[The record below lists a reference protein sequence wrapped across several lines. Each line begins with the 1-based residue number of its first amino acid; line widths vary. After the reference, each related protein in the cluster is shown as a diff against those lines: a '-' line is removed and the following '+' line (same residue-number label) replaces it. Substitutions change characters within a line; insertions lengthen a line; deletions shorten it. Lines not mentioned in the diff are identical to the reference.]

1 MKTTKNFNQIAKVT
15 FASVTILFASL
26 LPIQAASVISSN
38 SEMSEIKAASGQL
51 ALFNN
56 EIEKAVEF
64 NAPVLSENFETV
76 TAESRLEDLFGSM
89 VSIAKYSSPSINE
102 NFEVADALQNLDN
115 LNSQIEE
122 SVRYTASI
130 D

>member
-15 FASVTILFASL
+15 FASVTLLFASL
-26 LPIQAASVISSN
+26 MPMQAASVKNSN
-38 SEMSEIKAASGQL
+38 SEMNEIKAASQQL
-51 ALFNN
+51 AVFNN
-56 EIEKAVEF
+56 EIEKSVEF
-64 NAPVLSENFETV
+64 NAPVLSENFETAI
-76 TAESRLEDLFGSM
+76 AESRLEDIFGSL
-89 VSIAKYSSPSINE
+89 VSAAKYTSPAVNE

-130 D
+130 N

>member
-1 MKTTKNFNQIAKVT
+1 MKTTKNLNQIAKVT

-26 LPIQAASVISSN
+26 MPMQASSLKSSN
-38 SEMSEIKAASGQL
+38 SEMNEIKAAYNHL
-51 ALFNN
+51 AIFNN
-56 EIEKAVEF
+56 EIENAVEF

-76 TAESRLEDLFGSM
+76 VAESRLEDIFGSL
-89 VSIAKYSSPSINE
+89 VSVAKYTSPSVNE
-102 NFEVADALQNLDN
+102 NFEVVDAMQKLDK

-130 D
+130 N

>member
-1 MKTTKNFNQIAKVT
+1 MKTTKNFNQIVKVT
-15 FASVTILFASL
+15 FASLTILFASL
-26 LPIQAASVISSN
+26 LPMQAASVKNSN
-38 SEMSEIKAASGQL
+38 SEMNEIKAASHQL
-51 ALFNN
+51 AIINN

-76 TAESRLEDLFGSM
+76 TAESRLEDLLGSL
-89 VSIAKYSSPSINE
+89 VSAAKYTSPSVNE

-122 SVRYTASI
+122 SVRYTASVN
-130 D
+130 